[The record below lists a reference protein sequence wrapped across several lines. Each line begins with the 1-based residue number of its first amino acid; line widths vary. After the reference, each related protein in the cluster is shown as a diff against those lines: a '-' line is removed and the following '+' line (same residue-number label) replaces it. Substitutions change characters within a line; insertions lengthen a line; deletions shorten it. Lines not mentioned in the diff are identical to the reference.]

1 MGKTYRG
8 LSKKDKK
15 KIIKK
20 NKKRRREVDVL
31 VKKNKAIPEQG

>member
-20 NKKRRREVDVL
+20 NKKTRGEANVL
-31 VKKNKAIPEQG
+31 VKKNKGIPEQG